1 MAEKTKAQEKLNIV
15 DSSSPFGVVEA
26 YKTLRAN
33 LQFVCPHSGC
43 KIICV
48 TSSVAHEGK
57 SSTSVNLALDIA
69 ASDQRVLYIDGDMRA
84 SHIAE
89 DLGLRKGPGLA
100 NLLAS
105 GDIDEDYFRSF
116 VQHIE
121 GKDGLDMIVAGKR
134 PPNPSELLNSERM
147 TKLLEEAK
155 SHYDYIIIDGA
166 PIGIVSDVLVL
177 APHIDGY
184 VVVVKAD
191 MTTKFMIRDTLKA
204 IERIGGKT
212 LGVVLNG
219 VRTKGSGYGRYGKYC
234 KYGKYGKYG
243 RYGKYGD
250 YS

>member
-1 MAEKTKAQEKLNIV
+1 MAEKKKTHERLNIV
-15 DSSSPFGVVEA
+15 DSKSPFGVVEA

-48 TSSVAHEGK
+48 TSSIAHEGK

-69 ASDQRVLYIDGDMRA
+69 ASSMKVLYIDADMRA

-100 NLLAS
+100 SLLAS
-105 GDIDEDYFRSF
+105 GDIDGDFLRPF
-116 VQHIE
+116 IQHVGE
-121 GKDGLDMIVAGKR
+121 NENLDMIVAGKR

-147 TKLLEEAK
+147 VKFLETAK
-155 SHYDYIIIDGA
+155 KDYDYIIIDGA

-184 VVVVKAD
+184 VIVVKAD
-191 MTTKFMIRDTLKA
+191 VTTRFMLRDTLKA

-219 VRTKGSGYGRYGKYC
+219 VRTKGSGYGRYGKY
-234 KYGKYGKYG
+234 GKYE
-243 RYGKYGD
+243 
-250 YS
+250 